1 MGEGTGIEVHVTIQI
16 VVWHVH
22 KCLCFKCATMCD
34 HVIII
39 TLVTTALKGTEAV
52 LTVGDNYVMH
62 RNCKTEQ

>member
-1 MGEGTGIEVHVTIQI
+1 MKCMSQLQFVLRN
-16 VVWHVH
+16 VH
-22 KCLCFKCATMCD
+22 KCLCFKCAAMRD

-39 TLVTTALKGTEAV
+39 TLATAALKGNEGV